1 MAGRYHRNGGPIRSR
16 LRNPLSSDEINAI
29 TGVLKPLDPRSA
41 VCFARF
47 PVPRPF
53 LAPEVIMA
61 VPAKSVD
68 YEDGRILDKGL
79 KGGALGLASSIVIG
93 VASTAP
99 AYSLAATLGFV
110 VLLAGTQSVI
120 VSILAFV
127 PIFLVSLG
135 YKELNRREP
144 DCGTTFTWATKAFGP
159 KMGWLGGWGIIAADV
174 LVMASLAQ
182 VAGQYGFD
190 LFGAH
195 GIGGNATSG
204 WVLLVGILWIVVMTI
219 ICYVGIEISANF
231 QKVLLT
237 IEVVMLAVY
246 SVTALVKVY
255 TNKAPDGSSHVQLSW
270 FNPSHIGVTSFL
282 QGILLMLFIYWGW
295 DSAVSVNEE
304 TKDRERTPGRAA
316 VISTVLLLII
326 YALVSVSTVAF
337 AGVGD
342 KGIGL
347 ANPDNSS
354 DVITV
359 LGSAV
364 FGAHGF
370 GLVFT
375 KLLTLMVLSSAAA
388 STQTTILPTAR
399 TTLAMAAY
407 KAMPKSFSKIHP
419 RFLTPTVSTLAMGGV
434 SILLYLL
441 FNFVAAGNIIPD
453 SVTAIGWFIA
463 FYYGL
468 TGFACTWYYRH
479 ELRRSS
485 RDLWVKG
492 ILPSLGAVMLFGAL
506 AVAAYYDWKPVTGY
520 TSWSMP
526 FSPHWAIGGIFLI
539 GTLTALVGVVLLL
552 ISIPIFRPF
561 FRGEVMSPAP
571 ELADQLID

>member
-1 MAGRYHRNGGPIRSR
+1 MVLDAGPMRHDSG
-16 LRNPLSSDEINAI
+16 
-29 TGVLKPLDPRSA
+29 K
-41 VCFARF
+41 
-47 PVPRPF
+47 
-53 LAPEVIMA
+53 
-61 VPAKSVD
+61 
-68 YEDGRILDKGL
+68 ILDKGL
-79 KGGALGLASSIVIG
+79 KSGALGLVSSIVIG

-127 PIFLVSLG
+127 PILLVSIG
-135 YKELNRREP
+135 YNELNKREP

-159 KMGWLGGWGIIAADV
+159 KTGWLGGWGIVAADI

-204 WVLLVGILWIVVMTI
+204 WVLLVGIMWIVVMTA

-231 QKVLLT
+231 QKVLLS

-255 TNKAPDGSSHVQLSW
+255 TNKSPAGSSHISLSW
-270 FNPSHIGVTSFL
+270 FNPAHLSFSHFT

-304 TKDRERTPGRAA
+304 TKDRNRTPGRAA
-316 VISTVLLLII
+316 VISTILLLGI

-354 DVITV
+354 DVITI
-359 LGSAV
+359 LGGAV
-364 FGAHGF
+364 FGSHGI
-370 GLVFT
+370 GLVFS

-399 TTLAMAAY
+399 TTLSMAAY
-407 KAMPKSFSKIHP
+407 RSIPKVFSRIHP
-419 RFLTPTVSTLAMGGV
+419 RFLTPTASTLAMGGV
-434 SILLYLL
+434 SILMYML

-468 TGFACTWYYRH
+468 TGFACTWYYRR
-479 ELRRSS
+479 ELGRSS
-485 RDLWVKG
+485 RNLWMKG
-492 ILPSLGAVMLFGAL
+492 ILPSIGGIMLFFAL
-506 AVAAYYDWKPVTGY
+506 IYSAWQDWKPDTGY
-520 TSWSMP
+520 TSWTMS
-526 FSPHWAIGGIFLI
+526 FSPHWSLGGIFLI
-539 GTLTALVGVVLLL
+539 GTLTSLLGVVLLL
-552 ISIPIFRPF
+552 ISMVVFRPF
-561 FRGEVMSPAP
+561 FRGEVMSPSP
-571 ELADQLID
+571 ELADAVRENT

>member
-1 MAGRYHRNGGPIRSR
+1 MVAESPAVHFDNGQ
-16 LRNPLSSDEINAI
+16 
-29 TGVLKPLDPRSA
+29 VL
-41 VCFARF
+41 
-47 PVPRPF
+47 
-53 LAPEVIMA
+53 E
-61 VPAKSVD
+61 
-68 YEDGRILDKGL
+68 KGL
-79 KGGALGLASSIVIG
+79 KTGALGLVSSIVIG

-127 PIFLVSLG
+127 PILLVSIG
-135 YKELNRREP
+135 YNELNKREP

-159 KMGWLGGWGIIAADV
+159 KTGWLGGWGIVAADV

-204 WVLLVGILWIVVMTI
+204 WVLIVGIIWIVVMTW
-219 ICYVGIEISANF
+219 ICYIGVEISANL

-237 IEVVMLAVY
+237 IEVVMLVVY
-246 SVTALVKVY
+246 SITALVKVY
-255 TNKAPDGSSHVQLSW
+255 DGKAPAGSSHVSASW
-270 FNPSHIGVTSFL
+270 FNPAHIGITSFI

-304 TKDRERTPGRAA
+304 TKDRTKTPGRAA
-316 VISTVLLLII
+316 VISTVLLLAI
-326 YALVSVSTVAF
+326 YAVVSVSTVAF
-337 AGVGD
+337 AGVGT

-354 DVITV
+354 DVITI
-359 LGSAV
+359 LGGAV
-364 FGAHGF
+364 FGSHGI
-370 GLVFT
+370 GLVFS

-399 TTLAMAAY
+399 TTLSMAAY
-407 KAMPKSFSKIHP
+407 RSIPKAFSRIHP
-419 RFLTPTVSTLAMGGV
+419 RYLTPTVSTLVMGAV

-468 TGFACTWYYRH
+468 TGLACAWYYRNV
-479 ELRRSS
+479 LTRSS
-485 RDLWVKG
+485 RDLWMKG
-492 ILPSLGAVMLFGAL
+492 ILPALGGLMLFGAL
-506 AVAAYYDWKPVTGY
+506 IVSAYYDWKPDTGY

-526 FSPHWAIGGIFLI
+526 FSPHWQIGGIFI
-539 GTLTALVGVVLLL
+539 IAVATALVGVILML
-552 ISIPIFRPF
+552 ISVPIFKPF
-561 FRGEVMSPAP
+561 FRGQVMSPAP
-571 ELADQLID
+571 ELADMLREP